1 MRKARASFATGLFG
15 VAGYEIID
23 NLGFDTPE
31 MGAEAALKSNSD
43 IVVLC
48 SSDDEYTV
56 LVEKALPMLKTKV
69 EHIVV
74 AGYPE
79 AQIESFTSQ
88 GVTDFI
94 HVRTNVLDSLTKY
107 NSLLVK

>member
-1 MRKARASFATGLFG
+1 
-15 VAGYEIID
+15 
-23 NLGFDTPE
+23 

-48 SSDDEYTV
+48 SSDDEYAV
-56 LVEKALPMLKTKV
+56 LVEKALPILKTK
-69 EHIVV
+69 INNLVV

-79 AQIESFTSQ
+79 AQIESFKSQ

-94 HVRTNVLDSLTKY
+94 HVKTNVLDSLKKY
-107 NSLLVK
+107 NDLLVK